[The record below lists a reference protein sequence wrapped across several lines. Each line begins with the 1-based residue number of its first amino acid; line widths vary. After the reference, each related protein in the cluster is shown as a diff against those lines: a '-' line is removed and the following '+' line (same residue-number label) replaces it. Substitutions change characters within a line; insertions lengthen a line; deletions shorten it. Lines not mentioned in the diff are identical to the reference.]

1 MGINHITLMGVI
13 DRGPEFRMTQSGIP
27 NASFTVAVTRP
38 ARQEGAPDITDYVRV
53 VAWRQLA
60 ERVRDAVQKDEMVV
74 VEGRLTTRS
83 YETNDGQR
91 RKVVEVEASAVTP
104 VKGAGGAAPARPRN
118 AEEPEGPIYDDD
130 FGDLEET
137 APPRSAAPA
146 AAPRRMAPPAKAPAP
161 AADFDD
167 EIPF

>member
-27 NASFTVAVTRP
+27 NASFTIAVTRP
-38 ARQEGAPDITDYVRV
+38 ARQDGAPDVTDYVRV

-60 ERVRDAVQKDEMVV
+60 ERVRDGVQKDEMVV
-74 VEGRLTTRS
+74 VVGRLTTRS

-91 RKVVEVEASAVTP
+91 RKVVEVEASDVTP
-104 VKGAGGAAPARPRN
+104 VKGATGGAPARPRS
-118 AEEPEGPIYDDD
+118 AEPEGPVYDDD

-137 APPRSAAPA
+137 APPQAAAKAAP
-146 AAPRRMAPPAKAPAP
+146 PRRAAPPAKAPAP

>member
-1 MGINHITLMGVI
+1 MGINHINLMGVI

-27 NASFTVAVTRP
+27 NASFTIAVTRP

-53 VAWRQLA
+53 VAWRNVA

-83 YETNDGQR
+83 YETQDGQR

-104 VKGAGGAAPARPRN
+104 VKGAGGGNPARPSGS
-118 AEEPEGPIYDDD
+118 AEPEGPIYDDD
-130 FGDLEET
+130 FGDLEEA
-137 APPRSAAPA
+137 APPRPAAKAPA
-146 AAPRRMAPPAKAPAP
+146 MRQAPPPKAPAP
-161 AADFDD
+161 AEDFDD

>member
-38 ARQEGAPDITDYVRV
+38 ARQDGAPEVTDYIRV
-53 VAWRQLA
+53 IAWRQLA
-60 ERVRDAVQKDEMVV
+60 ERVRDALQKDEMVV

-83 YETNDGQR
+83 FETNDGQR
-91 RKVVEVEASAVTP
+91 RKVVEVEASNVTP
-104 VKGAGGAAPARPRN
+104 VKGAGGPAPSRPR
-118 AEEPEGPIYDDD
+118 ASEEPEGPVYDDD
-130 FGDLEET
+130 FGDLEEAAPPRAAQAAPAKRT
-137 APPRSAAPA
+137 APPP
-146 AAPRRMAPPAKAPAP
+146 KAPAP

>member
-53 VAWRQLA
+53 VAWRNLA
-60 ERVRDAVQKDEMVV
+60 ERVRDGVQKDELVV

-83 YETNDGQR
+83 FETNDGQR

-104 VKGAGGAAPARPRN
+104 VKGAGGAAPARPRTG
-118 AEEPEGPIYDDD
+118 EEPEGPVYDDD
-130 FGDLEET
+130 FGDLEEA

-146 AAPRRMAPPAKAPAP
+146 PARHAAPPPKAPAP